1 MIFIKFRADV
11 LIVTKSFSSPLFTTL
26 NSAKLNAFNA
36 ACDYIVTHFMTELQL
51 QDNFAI
57 QRGNRSKDD

>member
-1 MIFIKFRADV
+1 MVIIKFRANK